1 MEISLYCYCFSSP
14 EKSHFPPTIPANSG
28 RLASPQIHSLAA
40 PFVPSGQMA
49 GEVVWG
55 MEREQGLL
63 RMEAGKE
70 EKRKEGRKGNEG
82 ELVTVTT

>member
-1 MEISLYCYCFSSP
+1 MVSKEL
-14 EKSHFPPTIPANSG
+14 
-28 RLASPQIHSLAA
+28 
-40 PFVPSGQMA
+40 A